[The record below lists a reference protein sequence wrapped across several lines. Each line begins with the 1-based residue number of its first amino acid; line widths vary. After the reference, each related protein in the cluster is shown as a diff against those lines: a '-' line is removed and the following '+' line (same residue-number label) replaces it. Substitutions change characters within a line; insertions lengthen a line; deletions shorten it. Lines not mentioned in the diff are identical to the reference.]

1 MKEKEKEKTP
11 IKNMENISSFSLEE
25 KKLLKKY
32 MDEYNDMYQKILIL
46 SQDEFIEKLK
56 KHIELSLRSK
66 IKKYSEKSKT
76 KVQEFLIEK
85 IYQSDYKYAQ
95 IIQKN
100 IENRNRFEI
109 SKNYFKGEIIPHCDK
124 DKKNGYYIHSCGEKF
139 QTFKYK
145 LSYDYYILHLDK
157 DSKSKDINTNHY
169 ENILFCRKCK
179 MIYKSSLIKFK
190 CAETSVD
197 FYSKINLSYLDN
209 EDLPFATWAKYHCN
223 VVINDLMKCQK
234 CSNNLYLLRK
244 KIKNNDKKYVF
255 CKKCNQIWLP
265 EQLKW
270 ECLLCKNKFSCD
282 AKVYNPLEYKT
293 IKICVKDALVDK
305 IKAYPKYLDCKCK
318 IDYSKT
324 NFFHRTSCYGEL
336 FFGELNNKKTVICSK
351 CDSIGFYDEYVWT
364 CPICFKKTKTEKII
378 ENEEKS
384 ENLKNSE
391 NKSAIHGR
399 DNKKKENFIDEEKS
413 KNKEKVKDKDSV
425 SVSKITNDKSMRQK
439 KLFNLFQNIKKLNE
453 DDKDIIDLKNNFKT
467 NNYIRNKS
475 INNFLFKEKDKKKE
489 KEKNENNEN
498 NENYS
503 SVEKRKIN
511 NSIKDSEKSGCKT
524 IEKDISDIEN
534 ENENIN
540 SNNEKKVNFN
550 LNKNS
555 EYSRNNKE
563 EYFRNYKKKYVTN
576 ISIKTKIKT
585 DYNNNDNEHK
595 DNNNDNLSSNK
606 IINNN
611 SKNILSANRYSGK
624 KDVNKNLTKDK
635 IINTEE
641 NRVLKPKKSL
651 SIIDFGYSN
660 IKDIESILNKF
671 EKKININLNYKPM
684 GATGMNFHRPLSKQ
698 IVNNKQYS
706 TIENKDKDIF
716 VSKNKTAIDDL
727 KTEES
732 PITNRNEIF
741 GEKITRKESF
751 MSKYNKLKNSKN
763 YSRINSN
770 KNLLSDNENNISQN
784 KNNINNNDNNINKNL
799 LLKSVNVNV
808 DYFKTEI
815 NKNKNEGKND
825 ENNSYI
831 KKSKIFQRYRNLKNN
846 NYKNENKSM
855 QRIKINNDLINKNNN
870 DDKDEKDEKD
880 VNKNNRKDS
889 INDKYYIE
897 NYNNKKGSN
906 STADDSD
913 QTTKIIY
920 HAKNPRQSF
929 QIRKS
934 NTNVNKYFNNFNI
947 NDYTIIKKIGQGS
960 FGQIFLIEDKYKNKF
975 AMKKIIAI
983 AEKDIKKIE
992 HEYQILIDLSKQN
1005 EKVNNAILN
1014 LVKIYGYSSKQLD
1027 PTTYVIYVLM
1037 ELALTDWEKEILS
1050 RQKRR
1055 EYYTEKELMTIL
1067 YSLINTF
1074 AELQKKNISH
1084 RDIKPQNI
1092 LLFKDNKYKLADFGE
1107 AKELY
1112 KDLAPTNK
1120 QTLRGT
1126 ELYMAPTL
1134 FQALQSKKIIKYI
1147 NHNPYKSDVFSF
1159 GLCSL
1164 LAASL
1169 CFESIYDIRELNNN
1183 VSIRVILE
1191 KYLHKNYSFDVINI
1205 ISQMLDINETT
1216 RKDFIEM
1223 KNEFETIGYK

>member
-11 IKNMENISSFSLEE
+11 IKNVENISSFSGEE

-46 SQDEFIEKLK
+46 SQPEFIEKLK

-66 IKKYSEKSKT
+66 INKYSEKSKN

-95 IIQKN
+95 VIQKN

-157 DSKSKDINTNHY
+157 ESKSKDINTNHY
-169 ENILFCRKCK
+169 ENILFCKKCK

-190 CAETSVD
+190 CAETSID
-197 FYSKINLSYLDN
+197 FYSKINLSYLD

-244 KIKNNDKKYVF
+244 KIKNHDKKYIF

-305 IKAYPKYLDCKCK
+305 IKAYPKYLECKCK
-318 IDYSKT
+318 IDFSKT

-378 ENEEKS
+378 DEKLENF
-384 ENLKNSE
+384 E
-391 NKSAIHGR
+391 NKSAIHSR
-399 DNKKKENFIDEEKS
+399 DKKKNENINDED
-413 KNKEKVKDKDSV
+413 KNKDKDKEKNKDSV
-425 SVSKITNDKSMRQK
+425 SVSKINNDKSMGEK

-453 DDKDIIDLKNNFKT
+453 DDRDIVDLKNNINTK
-467 NNYIRNKS
+467 NYLRNKS
-475 INNFLFKEKDKKKE
+475 INNFLFKEKDKE
-489 KEKNENNEN
+489 KENND
-498 NENYS
+498 S
-503 SVEKRKIN
+503 IEKRKIN
-511 NSIKDSEKSGCKT
+511 YSIKDSEKSNCKT
-524 IEKDISDIEN
+524 IEKETSKSDIEN
-534 ENENIN
+534 ENVNAN
-540 SNNEKKVNFN
+540 SNERKNFN
-550 LNKNS
+550 LIKNS
-555 EYSRNNKE
+555 KYLRNNKE
-563 EYFRNYKKKYVTN
+563 EYFNNYKKKYITN

-585 DYNNNDNEHK
+585 DYNDNGDKNIKSNNK
-595 DNNNDNLSSNK
+595 NDNLSSKK

-611 SKNILSANRYSGK
+611 FKNILSANRYSGK
-624 KDVNKNLTKDK
+624 KDDNKNKNFNKDK

-671 EKKININLNYKPM
+671 EKKININLNYKPL
-684 GATGMNFHRPLSKQ
+684 GVTGINFHRPLSKQ
-698 IVNNKQYS
+698 IVNKPYS

-716 VSKNKTAIDDL
+716 ASKNKTAIDDL

-732 PITNRNEIF
+732 PLNSKNEIF

-763 YSRINSN
+763 YSRISSS
-770 KNLLSDNENNISQN
+770 KKILNENENDISQN
-784 KNNINNNDNNINKNL
+784 KNIVKDNENNNINKNM
-799 LLKSVNVNV
+799 LLKSVNVNK
-808 DYFKTEI
+808 DYYKTEI
-815 NKNKNEGKND
+815 NKNEGKKD
-825 ENNSYI
+825 ENISYF

-846 NYKNENKSM
+846 NNLKNENKSM

-870 DDKDEKDEKD
+870 NDEDKYD
-880 VNKNNRKDS
+880 NKNNRKDS

-934 NTNVNKYFNNFNI
+934 NTNVNRYYNNFNI

-960 FGQIFLIEDKYKNKF
+960 FGQIFLIEDKYKNKY

-992 HEYQILIDLSKQN
+992 HEYQILIDLSRQN
-1005 EKVNNAILN
+1005 EKDNNNSTLN

-1037 ELALTDWEKEILS
+1037 ELAITDWEKEILS